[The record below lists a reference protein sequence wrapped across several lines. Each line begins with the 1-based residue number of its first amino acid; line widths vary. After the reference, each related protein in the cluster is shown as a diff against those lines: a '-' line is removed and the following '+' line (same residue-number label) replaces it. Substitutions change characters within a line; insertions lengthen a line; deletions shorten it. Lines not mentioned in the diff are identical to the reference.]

1 MSKMGGM
8 NVETCSQWRDA
19 GAMTL
24 FRRCLLGFNQR
35 SSAATST
42 ALTHHPSHL
51 QTNRHPFA
59 RPYNQSPNCGTHISP
74 APTWTS
80 PTSCTFLRSYSST
93 KIELYQA
100 AASRLA
106 IGVEDDTT
114 DNSQSHGELR
124 RRRLYCSRR
133 CREIVPLQRLVS
145 TPVQKVSSQ
154 QRRERQ
160 PHVQTA
166 PLRITHSILSCRRA
180 FRGPSHDRDQE
191 AGWLVKL
198 VSMRWRLCAR
208 LVEDDLRHTRK
219 DSDVRSAWMRS
230 AETTACRASRV
241 GQQ

>member
-106 IGVEDDTT
+106 IGVRMTQLT
-114 DNSQSHGELR
+114 IR
-124 RRRLYCSRR
+124 SRMVNFAVAAF
-133 CREIVPLQRLVS
+133 IVLGGV
-145 TPVQKVSSQ
+145 
-154 QRRERQ
+154 
-160 PHVQTA
+160 A
-166 PLRITHSILSCRRA
+166 
-180 FRGPSHDRDQE
+180 
-191 AGWLVKL
+191 KL
-198 VSMRWRLCAR
+198 FPFN
-208 LVEDDLRHTRK
+208 DL
-219 DSDVRSAWMRS
+219 
-230 AETTACRASRV
+230 
-241 GQQ
+241 